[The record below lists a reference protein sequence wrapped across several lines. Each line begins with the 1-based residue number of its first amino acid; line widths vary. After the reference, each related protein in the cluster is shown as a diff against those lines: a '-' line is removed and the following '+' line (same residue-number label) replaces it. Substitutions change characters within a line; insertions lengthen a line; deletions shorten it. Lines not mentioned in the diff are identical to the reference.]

1 MANRLQDK
9 VAIITGGTSGIGEST
24 AELFI
29 NEGATVIL
37 TGRSEE
43 KGQAI
48 AQRLGERAHYMRAD
62 VSKEQDIADTIA
74 NTVKKFGKL
83 DILFNNAGGPTAG
96 NVHDINGDNIHYGVD
111 LLLSSVILGIRY
123 AVEPMK
129 ANGGGVIINNTSI
142 AALRY
147 GQGNILYGALKAA
160 VTHYTKLAGVD
171 LGPMGIRVNCISP
184 GAIATP
190 IFWGGSA
197 VANTKS
203 AESNARKLEKLKDN
217 LARATPLQKTGMPE
231 DIAYAALFLASEE
244 GRFMNSH
251 DLVVD
256 GGRTSMFAEPQ

>member
-1 MANRLQDK
+1 MANRLQGK

-29 NEGATVIL
+29 NEGATVVL
-37 TGRSEE
+37 TGRSED

-48 AQRLGERAHYMRAD
+48 AQRLGERALYMRAD

-74 NTVKKFGKL
+74 GTVEKFGKL

-96 NVHDINGDNIHYGVD
+96 QVDDISADNIHYGVD

-171 LGPMGIRVNCISP
+171 LGPLGIRVNCISP

-203 AESNARKLEKLKDN
+203 DESNARKLEKLKDN
-217 LARATPLQKTGMPE
+217 LARATPLQKAGLPE

>member
-9 VAIITGGTSGIGEST
+9 VAIITGGTSGIGEAT

-29 NEGATVIL
+29 NEGAIVVL

-62 VSKEQDIADTIA
+62 VSKEQDVADTIT
-74 NTVKKFGKL
+74 NTVEQFGKL
-83 DILFNNAGGPTAG
+83 DILFNNAGGPTPG
-96 NVHDINGDNIHYGVD
+96 NVNDINSDNIHYGVD

-123 AVEPMK
+123 AIEPMK
-129 ANGGGVIINNTSI
+129 ANGGGVIINNTSV

-171 LGPMGIRVNCISP
+171 LGPVGIRVNCISP

-203 AESNARKLEKLKDN
+203 DESNARKLEKLKDN
-217 LARATPLQKTGMPE
+217 LAKATPLQKTGLPE